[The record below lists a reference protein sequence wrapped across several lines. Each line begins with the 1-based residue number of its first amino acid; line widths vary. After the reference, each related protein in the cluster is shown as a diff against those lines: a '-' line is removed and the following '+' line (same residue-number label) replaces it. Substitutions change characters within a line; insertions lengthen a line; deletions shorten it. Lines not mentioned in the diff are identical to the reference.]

1 MCDTNGF
8 SEEYLDNMSNELG
21 NIASA
26 VTGIQPGAGGW
37 KSMDWNKL
45 KKMEWKFD
53 IGNMLS
59 CQPGSE
65 CYKTKRTKKLQDAWD
80 NRANT
85 FRDAPIDLSRAEKNY
100 FLYNKGENGGE
111 DLYNKTIID
120 RFARTA
126 EQFKRN
132 SIEMQQQFMVDLA
145 QALKQ
150 YEEQVIFQVQS
161 AKLLKTR
168 EEEQKVLK
176 KNINYYQKIVQTSER
191 KVVYENQNMDT
202 LYMYRRIMFF
212 IYYAALI
219 FFIVFGNFITD
230 KLYLKVSVWLLLVI
244 FAVFPIILNM
254 LIRWVFVIGD
264 AISYWY
270 SDPHYGYGRFQQYKD
285 PYYDIGNPFDEAP
298 PQAPNATALLPP
310 SITTNLSPRIT
321 KALSTVG
328 G

>member
-1 MCDTNGF
+1 MCEDGF
-8 SEEYLDNMSNELG
+8 SEDYLNNMSNELG

-26 VTGIQPGAGGW
+26 VTGIQPGKGGW
-37 KSMDWNKL
+37 KSMDWSK
-45 KKMEWKFD
+45 WKFD
-53 IGNMLS
+53 TNNLGNMIS

-80 NRANT
+80 NRAIQ

-100 FLYNKGENGGE
+100 FLYNKGDSGGE
-111 DLYNKTIID
+111 DLYDKTIIA

-126 EQFKRN
+126 EQFKQN

-150 YEEQVIFQVQS
+150 YEEQVIFKVQS
-161 AKLLKTR
+161 DKLLKTR

-191 KVVYENQNMDT
+191 KVVYENQNMDS

-212 IYYAALI
+212 IYYAALV

-230 KLYLKVSVWLLLVI
+230 KLYLKVSVWLVLVI
-244 FAVFPIILNM
+244 AAVFPIILNM
-254 LIRWVFVIGD
+254 LIRWVFVIWD
-264 AISYWY
+264 TLSYWL
-270 SDPHYGYGRFQQYKD
+270 SDPNDGFGRFQRYKD

-298 PQAPNATALLPP
+298 PEAPKATSLLPP
-310 SITTNLSPRIT
+310 SITTNLSPRI
-321 KALSTVG
+321 KNALSNVG
-328 G
+328 